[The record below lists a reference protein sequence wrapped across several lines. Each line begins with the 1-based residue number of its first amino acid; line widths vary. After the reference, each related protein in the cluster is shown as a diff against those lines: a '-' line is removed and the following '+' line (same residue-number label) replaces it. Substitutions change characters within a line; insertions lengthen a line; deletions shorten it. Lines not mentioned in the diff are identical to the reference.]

1 MKKYIAALCICL
13 VLLIGQGAAH
23 PAPIHIG
30 HGLIGNMNPYENG
43 AVVLGSYFNPN
54 QGTYNNYWSF
64 ESRIFDFWRFMPS
77 GFWYTNKNNNWY
89 KY

>member
-1 MKKYIAALCICL
+1 
-13 VLLIGQGAAH
+13 
-23 PAPIHIG
+23 
-30 HGLIGNMNPYENG
+30 MNPHETG